1 MPLNER
7 NAGQS
12 TADGRKHFLDWL
24 RVTAFG
30 LLIVYHIG
38 MLYVP
43 WDFHIKSPCILEWLT
58 WPMVALNPWRLALLF
73 FISGVACR
81 HLLDREGPDAFL
93 RGRMVR
99 LLPILILGVLVIV
112 PPQSYL
118 ELRQDDVIPPGFLNF
133 WLQHYLAADQSF
145 GIILPTWNHLWFL
158 PYLLVYAALL
168 SALDAALPGGIERLA
183 RGLLRLGVP
192 TVLLA
197 VGLWFAVSNVIALEF
212 RPDTHALLDDW
223 AAHLRWFGLF
233 LAGVLLAK
241 SSVWNSLEVWRKP
254 LASAALFCLLGFLA
268 LRYGLRAGMAPE
280 GWVLPLYGSA
290 AGGFGWVTIL
300 ALCGLA
306 KAWLDRPSPLLSY
319 LNRAVLPLYA
329 LHQTLMI
336 LLAVALFVCD
346 LPVSVEAPL
355 LFALTLGSGWVL
367 YELAIRRSRVL
378 APLFG
383 LDYRSPIL
391 RKSL

>member
-1 MPLNER
+1 MDER
-7 NAGQS
+7 SAGRS
-12 TADGRKHFLDWL
+12 AAEGRKYFLDWL

-30 LLIVYHIG
+30 LLIVYHTG

-43 WDFHIKSPCILEWLT
+43 WDFHIKSPCILEWLA

-81 HLLDREGPDAFL
+81 HLLDRQGPGAFL
-93 RGRMVR
+93 RGRALR
-99 LLPILILGVLVIV
+99 LLPVLILGVLVIV

-118 ELRQDDVIPPGFLNF
+118 ELRQDGAIPPGFLRF

-145 GIILPTWNHLWFL
+145 GLILPTWNHLWFL
-158 PYLLVYAALL
+158 PYLLVYVGLL
-168 SALDAALPGGIERLA
+168 SVLDAALPGGVEGLA
-183 RGLLRLGVP
+183 RGLLRRGLP
-192 TVLLA
+192 ALLVA
-197 VGLWFAVSNVIALEF
+197 VGLWFAASNVVALEF

-233 LAGVLLAK
+233 LAGALLAK
-241 SSVWNSLEVWRKP
+241 SSVWNLLQARRAE
-254 LASAALFCLLGFLA
+254 LALAALGCLLAFLA

-280 GWVLPLYGSA
+280 AWVRPLYGSA
-290 AGGFGWVTIL
+290 AGIFGWVVIL

-306 KAWLDRPSPLLSY
+306 KAWFDRPSPLLSY

-329 LHQTLMI
+329 LHQTLLI
-336 LLAVALFVCD
+336 LLAAVLFVCD
-346 LPVSVEAPL
+346 LPVLVEAPL
-355 LFALTLGSGWVL
+355 LFALTLAGCWVL

-383 LDYRSPIL
+383 LDS
-391 RKSL
+391 RKGSER